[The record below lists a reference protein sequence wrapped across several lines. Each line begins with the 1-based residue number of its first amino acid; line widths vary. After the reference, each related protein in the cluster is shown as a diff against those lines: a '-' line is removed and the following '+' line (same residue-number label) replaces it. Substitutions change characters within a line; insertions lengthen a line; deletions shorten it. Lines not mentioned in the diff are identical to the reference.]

1 MQIKLVFLF
10 VFTQEM
16 VYKIEL
22 HTNIYAYINIT
33 QYTSKKYTNLDGSS
47 KETMSYEIWT
57 VFRLCRAQKHLREN
71 LLFFLSISTPLIL
84 MSGYVAI

>member
-16 VYKIEL
+16 VYKIVL
-22 HTNIYAYINIT
+22 HTIIYAYIHIT
-33 QYTSKKYTNLDGSS
+33 QYTSKKYTNLDVSS
-47 KETMSYEIWT
+47 KETMSYETWP
-57 VFRLCRAQKHLREN
+57 VLRLCRAQKHLKEN
-71 LLFFLSISTPLIL
+71 LLFFLSISKPLIL